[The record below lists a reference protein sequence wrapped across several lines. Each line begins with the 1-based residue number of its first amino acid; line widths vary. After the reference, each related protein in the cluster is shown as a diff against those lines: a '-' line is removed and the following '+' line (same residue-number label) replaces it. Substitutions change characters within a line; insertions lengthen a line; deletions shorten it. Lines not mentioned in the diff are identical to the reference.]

1 MRPHSNPQVDWSL
14 WWGSRQRDVR
24 HPEKMFSSV
33 GRDGRAVCQLCQA
46 SVAAWQ
52 RADHHL
58 AHMVE
63 LDAWLADAERQAVGQ
78 PKPDSVR
85 RSEDRR
91 ARRQQQLE
99 QAAAFDRDPFLYAVE
114 GVEPLTRNPMDRRV
128 RPVVR
133 RRQRHPKAETLAR
146 VHALLAEGRLP
157 SVIAGELK
165 ITEKYVRRLIRQI
178 EGSGGL
184 K

>member
-1 MRPHSNPQVDWSL
+1 
-14 WWGSRQRDVR
+14 
-24 HPEKMFSSV
+24 MFSRV
-33 GRDGRAVCQLCQA
+33 DRDGHAVCQLCQA

-52 RADHHL
+52 RAEHHL

-63 LDAWLADAERQAVGQ
+63 LDAWLADAERQAVGR

-85 RSEDRR
+85 RSEHRR
-91 ARRQQQLE
+91 ARRRQQLE

-114 GVEPLTRNPMDRRV
+114 RVERVSRNPKDWRV

-133 RRQRHPKAETLAR
+133 RRLRHPKAETLAR
-146 VHALLAEGRLP
+146 IRALLAEGRLP
-157 SVIAGELK
+157 SVIADELQ
-165 ITEKYVRRLIRQI
+165 ISEKYVRRLIRQI
-178 EGSGGL
+178 ETPGGL